1 VSSGHSIIKA
11 KAEWSGHDQ
20 LICVPGYAEISRSEV
35 LADRLRQSPTQ
46 WFFSWGS
53 RETGIFKVE
62 AEERRTAKVISGLSN
77 VSISIFDGG
86 HVFPGAEIESWI
98 KKNKCQVKMTW

>member
-46 WFFSWGS
+46 WFFTWGMQE
-53 RETGIFKVE
+53 RGTYRIE
-62 AEERRTAKVISGLSN
+62 AQEQRTAKVISDLPN
-77 VSISIFDGG
+77 AIISFFDEG
-86 HVFPGAEIESWI
+86 HVFPVEAISQLLNTVTA
-98 KKNKCQVKMTW
+98 KSNNK